1 MTIPREHAGFDT
13 LLSKLALEGL
23 YGVKPLLPDPGF
35 GQDVAL
41 VAFTLDNLRQ
51 QLADANAE
59 IERLRADYT
68 EAVRLY
74 RERDAQAARYHD
86 RLQIDPGGSDRID
99 ELEAAIEH
107 LRADQLR
114 PEYRLDYAQAK
125 PNRYVDAVGTTGG
138 KVTIERLNPMSL
150 GELRRIVAAHGITR
164 VRAALDAIE
173 HE

>member
-1 MTIPREHAGFDT
+1 VSYYPTIEEDLARAKEILGRVNDSYQFHPKDEGDASQ
-13 LLSKLALEGL
+13 LLESF
-23 YGVKPLLPDPGF
+23 V
-35 GQDVAL
+35 
-41 VAFTLDNLRQ
+41 
-51 QLADANAE
+51 AE

-99 ELEAAIEH
+99 ELEAAIEQ
-107 LRADQLR
+107 LRADALR
-114 PEYRLDYAQAK
+114 PEYRLDYTQAK

-173 HE
+173 HA